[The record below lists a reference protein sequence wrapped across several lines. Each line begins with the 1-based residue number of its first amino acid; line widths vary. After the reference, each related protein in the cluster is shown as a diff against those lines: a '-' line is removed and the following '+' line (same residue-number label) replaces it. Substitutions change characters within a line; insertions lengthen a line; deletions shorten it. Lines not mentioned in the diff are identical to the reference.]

1 MILRISWRQTGRVD
15 PLRRRGGHRRACS
28 VQTWQPG
35 MQPGRCADL
44 FGAVT
49 MAQWGRTVPAQWGPT
64 QRRRP
69 PGVVDT
75 PCQVPG
81 HRMGP
86 DLEQPCARELER
98 AQPARSRKEV
108 PLEPTE
114 ASAGADGQK
123 GNVRPPAEGAH
134 IGNVRHPQLI

>member
-28 VQTWQPG
+28 VQTWQLG

-69 PGVVDT
+69 RASSILP
-75 PCQVPG
+75 
-81 HRMGP
+81 
-86 DLEQPCARELER
+86 ARFRATGWARTSNNLVQGSLSALSRREAERRSPWNPLRR
-98 AQPARSRKEV
+98 AQA
-108 PLEPTE
+108 PTGKR
-114 ASAGADGQK
+114 ATFA
-123 GNVRPPAEGAH
+123 
-134 IGNVRHPQLI
+134 HPQKVRT